1 MTSSYEVF
9 ANTSRVRV
17 SDGQMMPIMTN
28 CETASYVLIIVLPQL
43 GDFDSLEYAW
53 WLQRDQ
59 ALLIQNNIALRA
71 VAIGVRG
78 AGQKFC
84 DYTGFNPDH
93 LFIDA
98 TASLHQ
104 QLALY
109 LGLQVKLPWLSATQ
123 QAWFNLLVMCA
134 GIGSPG
140 TLKEVLR
147 GYTGDKNSP
156 ALFASDEKIN
166 ISPFPSFQGNLFD
179 RVAQNCQRPFELA
192 TLRLK
197 NMIEVLTN
205 WHIYVDDGRYLT
217 VRGATFLFGQN
228 QNLLYEHRDRGIL
241 GFAENMSNPL
251 QFLHNIRE
259 NTKI

>member
-1 MTSSYEVF
+1 
-9 ANTSRVRV
+9 
-17 SDGQMMPIMTN
+17 MMPIMTG
-28 CETASYVLIIVLPQL
+28 CHTASSALIIVLPQL
-43 GDFDSLEYAW
+43 GDFDSMEYAW
-53 WLQRDQ
+53 WLQRDK
-59 ALLIQNNIALRA
+59 ALLAQNNIALRV
-71 VAIGVRG
+71 VAIGARG

-84 DYTGFNPDH
+84 DYTGFDPDH
-93 LFIDA
+93 LFVDA

-104 QLALY
+104 QLELY
-109 LGLQVKLPWLSATQ
+109 PGLQVKLPFLSPTQ

-156 ALFASDEKIN
+156 SLFSSNETIN

-179 RVAQNCQRPFELA
+179 KVGQDYQRPFELA

-205 WHIYVDDGRYLT
+205 WHIYVEDGRYLT
-217 VRGATFLFGQN
+217 QRGATFLFDQN
-228 QNLLYEHRDRGIL
+228 QNLLYQHRDKGIL

-251 QFLHNIRE
+251 QFLRNINWVFHR
-259 NTKI
+259 